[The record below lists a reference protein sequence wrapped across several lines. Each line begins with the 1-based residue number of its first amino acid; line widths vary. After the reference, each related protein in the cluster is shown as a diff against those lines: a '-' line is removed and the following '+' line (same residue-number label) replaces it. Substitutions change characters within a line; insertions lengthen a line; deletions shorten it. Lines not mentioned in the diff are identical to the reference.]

1 MTWHDWY
8 KVRPM
13 ECLKPGSVQINK
25 AEFLAALIT
34 CDTFA
39 DHCSDKLTELALD
52 NYVAKSWF
60 DSARCPIFPF
70 DRYAQGLHLYM
81 LHQSMKVQTYWIAS
95 AENKLA
101 DACSRQ
107 RFERGGS
114 PHVVANTRLRQ
125 VRPRWASVL
134 KFT

>member
-8 KVRPM
+8 KVRPL

-34 CDTFA
+34 CETFA
-39 DHCSDKLTELALD
+39 EHCSDKLTDLALD
-52 NYVAKSWF
+52 NRVAKSWF

-70 DRYAQGLHLYM
+70 DRYEQGLHLYM
-81 LHQSMKVQTYWIAS
+81 LQQSVKVETKWISS
-95 AENKLA
+95 AENRLA
-101 DACSRQ
+101 DVCSRQ
-107 RFERGGS
+107 RFERCRS
-114 PHVVANTRLRQ
+114 THMVANTRLQQ
-125 VRPRWASVL
+125 VRPKWASVL